1 MSKPSLRWGLSLGVA
16 AVALV
21 MAGHGSAALGQ
32 AATTVTME
40 GAVRDALAWH
50 PAVTQA
56 VGEMNAN
63 SEAIAE
69 ARAGYSPQISAG
81 VGSGYDS
88 RVSGTWRPRPQIGA
102 SQMLF
107 DFGKVR
113 SAVDFARF
121 GHQESE
127 AELLATVDTLVRDT
141 GLAVIE
147 LQRAA
152 ALRQVAQDQLASI
165 GQIAQLVQ
173 DRFETGATTQSDA
186 LQAQARVDGARATLV
201 EIEAEQRRWR
211 SNLAYLLNH
220 EVNADAVAPD
230 VPSWLTPA
238 CKRPPPDWETVPQVA
253 AADAR
258 IGRAD
263 AELRRRKAE
272 RLPTLSLGGDA
283 STDVGSPFGD
293 RSIYNFGLR
302 LTGNVFGG
310 GVTRARV
317 RGADYALESARAAAQ
332 RARLDS
338 QQRLAEAQQQV
349 GSLSG
354 LTETLAAREAAMR
367 DTGKLYRMQYLEM
380 GTRTLVDLLNAEQ
393 ELHGVRF
400 QAANTEHDLRRLRI
414 DCLFYSGELRRAFD
428 LAGTS
433 FRGVTL

>member
-1 MSKPSLRWGLSLGVA
+1 M
-16 AVALV
+16 ALV
-21 MAGHGSAALGQ
+21 LAGQGSAALGQ
-32 AATTVTME
+32 NAGPPQDAGPVTME
-40 GAVRDALAWH
+40 AAVRDALAWH

-81 VGSGYDS
+81 VGSGFDN

-113 SAVDFARF
+113 SAVDYARF

-127 AELLATVDTLVRDT
+127 AQLLVTVDTLVRET

-147 LQRAA
+147 LQRSA
-152 ALRQVAQDQLASI
+152 ALRQVAQEQMASI
-165 GQIAQLVQ
+165 AQIAKLVQ

-186 LQAQARVDGARATLV
+186 LQAQARVEGAQATLV

-220 EVNADAVAPD
+220 EVSAEAVAPD
-230 VPSWLTPA
+230 APSWLAPA
-238 CKRPPPDWETVPQVA
+238 CRRPPPDWDQVPQVA

-263 AELRRRKAE
+263 AELRRRRAE
-272 RLPTLSLGGDA
+272 RMPTVSLGGDA
-283 STDVGSPFGD
+283 STDVASPFGE

-302 LTGNVFGG
+302 LTGNVFSG

-317 RGADYALESARAAAQ
+317 RGADYALESARAGAQ

-349 GSLSG
+349 VALSG
-354 LTETLAAREAAMR
+354 LTGTLATREAAMR
-367 DTGKLYRMQYLEM
+367 DTGKLYRLQYLEM

-400 QAANTEHDLRRLRI
+400 QAVNTEHDLRRLQL
-414 DCLFYSGELRRAFD
+414 DCLFYAGDLRRAFH
-428 LAGTS
+428 LAGTT

>member
-1 MSKPSLRWGLSLGVA
+1 MDHRSLRWGLPLGCAA
-16 AVALV
+16 AVMVL
-21 MAGHGSAALGQ
+21 AGHGSAALGQ
-32 AATTVTME
+32 ATTSVTME

-56 VGEMNAN
+56 IGEMNAN
-63 SEAIAE
+63 GEAIAE

-88 RVSGTWRPRPQIGA
+88 RVSGSWRPRPQIGA

-113 SAVDFARF
+113 SAVESARF

-127 AELLATVDTLVRDT
+127 AELLVTVDTLVRDT

-152 ALRQVAQDQLASI
+152 ALRQVAEEQLASI
-165 GQIAQLVQ
+165 GQIARLVQ

-186 LQAQARVDGARATLV
+186 LQAQARVDGAKATLV

-211 SNLAYLLNH
+211 SNLAYLLNR

-238 CKRPPPDWETVPQVA
+238 CKRPPPDWDTVPQVA

-263 AELRRRKAE
+263 AELKRRKAE
-272 RLPTLSLGGDA
+272 RLPTVSLGGDA

-317 RGADYALESARAAAQ
+317 RGADYALESARAAA
-332 RARLDS
+332 RRVRLDS
-338 QQRLAEAQQQV
+338 EQRLAEAQQQV
-349 GSLSG
+349 GTLSG
-354 LTETLAAREAAMR
+354 LTETLATREAAMR

-400 QAANTEHDLRRLRI
+400 QAANTEHDLRRLRM
-414 DCLFYSGELRRAFD
+414 DCLFYSGELRRAFN

>member
-1 MSKPSLRWGLSLGVA
+1 MRMKSLRLGLPLSCAA
-16 AVALV
+16 AVLLTV
-21 MAGHGSAALGQ
+21 GHGSAALGQ
-32 AATTVTME
+32 AAAMVTLE
-40 GAVRDALAWH
+40 GAVRDALDWH
-50 PAVTQA
+50 PAIVQA

-63 SEAIAE
+63 GEAIAE

-81 VGSGYDS
+81 LGSGFDN
-88 RVSGTWRPRPQIGA
+88 RVSGTWRPRPQVGA

-113 SAVDFARF
+113 SAVDYARF
-121 GHQESE
+121 GHQESQ
-127 AELLATVDTLVRDT
+127 AELLVTVDTLVRDT

-152 ALRQVAQDQLASI
+152 ALRHVAQEQLASI

-186 LQAQARVDGARATLV
+186 LQAKARVDGAKATLV

-220 EVNADAVAPD
+220 DVSADAVAPD
-230 VPSWLTPA
+230 VPAWLTPA
-238 CKRPPPDWETVPQVA
+238 CKRPPPDWDEVPQVA

-258 IGRAD
+258 TGRAG
-263 AELRRRKAE
+263 AELQRRRAE
-272 RLPTLSLGGDA
+272 RLPTISLGGDA
-283 STDVGSPFGD
+283 STDVASPFGD

-310 GVTRARV
+310 GVTKARV
-317 RGADYALESARAAAQ
+317 RGADFALEGARAAAQ

-349 GSLSG
+349 TSLSS
-354 LTETLAAREAAMR
+354 LTGTLSERELAMR

-400 QAANTEHDLRRLRI
+400 QAVNTEHDLRRLRL
-414 DCLFYSGELRRAFD
+414 DCLFYSGDLRRAFR
-428 LAGTS
+428 LTGTN

>member
-1 MSKPSLRWGLSLGVA
+1 MDHRSLRWGLPLGCAA
-16 AVALV
+16 AVMVL
-21 MAGHGSAALGQ
+21 AGHGSAALGQ
-32 AATTVTME
+32 ATTTVTME

-56 VGEMNAN
+56 IGEMNAN
-63 SEAIAE
+63 GEAIAE

-88 RVSGTWRPRPQIGA
+88 RVSGSWRPRPQIGA

-113 SAVDFARF
+113 SAVESARF

-127 AELLATVDTLVRDT
+127 AELLVTVDTLVRDT

-152 ALRQVAQDQLASI
+152 ALRQVAEEQLASI
-165 GQIAQLVQ
+165 GQIARLVQ

-186 LQAQARVDGARATLV
+186 LQAQARVDGAKATLV

-211 SNLAYLLNH
+211 SNLAYLLNR

-238 CKRPPPDWETVPQVA
+238 CKRPPPDWDTVPQVA

-263 AELRRRKAE
+263 AELKRRKAE
-272 RLPTLSLGGDA
+272 RLPTVSLGGDA

-317 RGADYALESARAAAQ
+317 RGADYALESARAAA
-332 RARLDS
+332 RRVRLDS
-338 QQRLAEAQQQV
+338 EQRLAEAQQQV
-349 GSLSG
+349 GTLSG
-354 LTETLAAREAAMR
+354 LTETLATREAAMR

-393 ELHGVRF
+393 ELQQARF
-400 QAANTEHDLRRLRI
+400 DAVNTTHDLRRLAI
-414 DCLFYSGELRRAFD
+414 ECLYYSGRARDDFG
-428 LAGTS
+428 LTGS
-433 FRGVTL
+433 SIRGVTL